1 MTNDELA
8 RLQALLERLRAGD
21 EKAKSD
27 LIEHACERLRRLTK
41 KMLRDYARVRR
52 WEETDDVLQQAA
64 LRLVRSLSEVAPAS
78 PSHFFAL
85 AATQI
90 RRTLLDL
97 ARHYYGPE
105 GSGAHH
111 HTDDTGGDLPKM
123 VEQAAAAGDG
133 EPQTLQQWTLFH
145 EKIDELPEKE
155 REVFQLLWYQG
166 LTQGEAAEILEVDVR
181 TIKRRWQAARIQLHE
196 TLDGTPP
203 PG

>member
-1 MTNDELA
+1 MTTDDLA
-8 RLQALLERLRAGD
+8 HLQPLLERLQAGD
-21 EKAKSD
+21 ETAKAD
-27 LIEHACERLRRLTK
+27 LIQHACERLRRLTR

-52 WEETDDVLQQAA
+52 WEETDDVFQQAA
-64 LRLVRSLSEVAPAS
+64 LRLHRSLSEVAPAS
-78 PSHFFAL
+78 PAHFFAL

-111 HTDDTGGDLPKM
+111 HTDDTGSDLPGV
-123 VEQAAAAGDG
+123 VEQAPARDG
-133 EPQTLQQWTLFH
+133 EPQTLQQWSLFH
-145 EKIDELPEKE
+145 EKIEELPEKE

-166 LTQGEAAEILEVDVR
+166 MTQGEAAVVLEVDVR

-196 TLDGTPP
+196 SLDGAPP

>member
-1 MTNDELA
+1 MTTDDLA
-8 RLQALLERLRAGD
+8 RLQPLLERLQAGD
-21 EKAKSD
+21 ETAKSE
-27 LIEHACERLRRLTK
+27 LIQHACERLRRLTR

-52 WEETDDVLQQAA
+52 WEETDDVFQQAA
-64 LRLVRSLSEVAPAS
+64 LRLVRSLSEVTPSSPA
-78 PSHFFAL
+78 HFFAL

-111 HTDDTGGDLPKM
+111 HTDDTGDLPKA
-123 VEQAAAAGDG
+123 VEQAAAQEG
-133 EPQTLQQWTLFH
+133 EPQTLQQWSLFH
-145 EKIDELPEKE
+145 EKIEELPEKE

-166 LTQGEAAEILEVDVR
+166 LKQEEAATILEVDVR

-196 TLDGTPP
+196 ALDGAPP
-203 PG
+203 AG